1 MGKLF
6 GTDGVRGVANKE
18 LTPMLAFNL
27 ARASAYVL
35 KKDLQKD
42 ITVVIGKDTR
52 ISGDML
58 EASSK
63 SVANSAFKQSM
74 DLNEQREYIIDLL
87 YPFKDDIVIYHQG
100 NHSFRLSKDY
110 DYDIAKDMAREL
122 EVPYS
127 MGGHIDK
134 FKVNGKNYSIYT
146 HHGKGSASR
155 RDLAIGKII
164 RDTNKISANI
174 FMVGHLHHA
183 MVYKDYIKSSNGLE
197 PRYYV
202 YGGAFLNYKSSY
214 ADQMALNE
222 VPPAF
227 LIGNISK
234 NHKIKW
240 TEVDRIEWEQS
251 TEYNGN

>member
-1 MGKLF
+1 MDEYKIKSNETLSIIPF
-6 GTDGVRGVANKE
+6 TDAHVG
-18 LTPMLAFNL
+18 
-27 ARASAYVL
+27 ASTCDYEFL
-35 KKDLQKD
+35 DYWKK
-42 ITVVIGKDTR
+42 VVSR
-52 ISGDML
+52 IKGHKRIYCLGDML

-134 FKVNGKNYSIYT
+134 FKVNDKNYSIYT

-240 TEVDRIEWEQS
+240 TEVDRIDWEKS